1 MTGRVAAINV
11 KDVTVAVSCPRCGGP
26 VRPPDLMCTDW
37 RCDTH
42 GAVLPFHVAEHISRD
57 IVDVAREHLKVPLWC
72 PWPLLPGWT
81 ITGVGWVGDERTGSR
96 AAAVACS
103 GPAPLGGGAADV
115 LLISEEPG
123 VGLGP
128 RFAGLDALDL
138 GRRVP
143 ERMASA
149 ASDAKVRASGQ
160 HTALWAIDTRAD
172 RSVYVGEAKGVWLY
186 AVAWPASAG
195 YILAEHVT
203 LHDLV
208 ESVPN
213 ELVYGAPS
221 PYLHGS
227 A

>member
-1 MTGRVAAINV
+1 
-11 KDVTVAVSCPRCGGP
+11 
-26 VRPPDLMCTDW
+26 MCSDW
-37 RCDTH
+37 RCDVH
-42 GAVLPFHVAEHISRD
+42 SAVMPFHVAEHINHE
-57 IVDVAREHLKVPLWC
+57 IVEVAREHLKVPLWSI
-72 PWPLLPGWT
+72 WPLLPGWT
-81 ITGVGWVGDERTGSR
+81 VTGVGWVGDERTSGR

-103 GPAPLGGGAADV
+103 GPAPLGGPADV

-128 RFAGLDALDL
+128 RFAGLDAPDL
-138 GRRVP
+138 GP
-143 ERMASA
+143 ALPQRMMSTPP
-149 ASDAKVRASGQ
+149 DAKVRAAG
-160 HTALWAIDTRAD
+160 HPTPMWAIDTRDD
-172 RSVYVGEAKGVWLY
+172 RSVYVGEAKGLWLY

-208 ESVPN
+208 EFVPN

>member
-1 MTGRVAAINV
+1 MN
-11 KDVTVAVSCPRCGGP
+11 S
-26 VRPPDLMCTDW
+26 DW
-37 RCDTH
+37 RCDVH
-42 GAVLPFHVAEHISRD
+42 SAVLPFHVAEHINRE
-57 IVDVAREHLKVPLWC
+57 IVDAAREHLKVPLWC
-72 PWPLLPGWT
+72 TWPLLPGWT
-81 ITGVGWVGDERTGSR
+81 MTGVGWVGDERTSGR

-103 GPAPLGGGAADV
+103 GPAPLGGPADV
-115 LLISEEPG
+115 LLISEDPG

-128 RFAGLDALDL
+128 QFAGLDAPDL
-138 GRRVP
+138 GP
-143 ERMASA
+143 AAQQRMMSTPP
-149 ASDAKVRASGQ
+149 DAKVRAAG
-160 HTALWAIDTRAD
+160 HPTPMWAIDTRDD

-186 AVAWPASAG
+186 TVAWPASAG

-208 ESVPN
+208 EFVPN

>member
-1 MTGRVAAINV
+1 
-11 KDVTVAVSCPRCGGP
+11 
-26 VRPPDLMCTDW
+26 MCSDW
-37 RCDTH
+37 RCAVH
-42 GAVLPFHVAEHISRD
+42 GAVLPLHVAKHISRE
-57 IVDVAREHLKVPLWC
+57 IVEAALAELRVPMWC

-81 ITGVGWVGDERTGSR
+81 VTGVAWAGDDRVGGR

-103 GPAPLGGGAADV
+103 GPAPLGGPADV

-128 RFAGLDALDL
+128 RFAGLDAPDL
-138 GRRVP
+138 GALVP
-143 ERMASA
+143 DRMAGTTA
-149 ASDAKVRASGQ
+149 HAKVRAAG
-160 HTALWAIDTRAD
+160 HPTAMWAIDTRSD
-172 RSVYVGEAKGVWLY
+172 RSVHVGEAKGIWLY

-195 YILAEHVT
+195 YILVEHVN
-203 LHDLV
+203 LQDLV
-208 ESVPN
+208 DSVPA